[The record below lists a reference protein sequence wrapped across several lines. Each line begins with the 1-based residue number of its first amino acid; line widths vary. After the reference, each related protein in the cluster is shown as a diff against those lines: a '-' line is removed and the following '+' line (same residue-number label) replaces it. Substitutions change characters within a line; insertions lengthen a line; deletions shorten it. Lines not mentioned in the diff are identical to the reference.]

1 MLTHKTLMRLHLRTR
16 GAILEENIIVQ
27 NVGITVMMITYIP
40 MMVMYGMVIR
50 RNQYVSYVKIF
61 TNSTFWGRTY

>member
-1 MLTHKTLMRLHLRTR
+1 MV
-16 GAILEENIIVQ
+16 ENITVQ

-40 MMVMYGMVIR
+40 MMEMYGIVIR

-61 TNSTFWGRTY
+61 TNSIFWGRTY